1 VSAKVTLPRRA
12 KGERPYFFDDPAID
26 QLHSLF
32 LALSAELSVAY
43 DRIDTLERL
52 LEQKGLVPRAD
63 IEAFRPDDAVE
74 GDRAARRNEYL
85 QRIFRIFR
93 DQREGLAKADR
104 MPQYERTIA
113 ELGGDTAPGAKKAAP
128 AGG

>member
-1 VSAKVTLPRRA
+1 VSGKVSLPRRA

-26 QLHSLF
+26 QLHALF

-52 LEQKGLVPRAD
+52 LERKGLLPRAE

-74 GDRAARRNEYL
+74 ADRAARRNEYL

>member
-1 VSAKVTLPRRA
+1 VNAKVELPRRA

-26 QLHSLF
+26 QLHAMF

-52 LEQKGLVPRAD
+52 LEKKGLVPRAD
-63 IEAFRPDDAVE
+63 VEAYRPDDAVE
-74 GDRAARRNEYL
+74 GERAARRNEYL

-93 DQREGLAKADR
+93 EQREGLAKADR
-104 MPQYERTIA
+104 MAQYDQTIA
-113 ELGGDTAPGAKKAAP
+113 ELGGETAPSRKSSA

>member
-1 VSAKVTLPRRA
+1 VSGKVELPRRA
-12 KGERPYFFDDPAID
+12 KGERPYFFDDPSID
-26 QLHSLF
+26 QLHALF

-52 LEQKGLVPRAD
+52 LDRKGLVARAD
-63 IEAFRPDDAVE
+63 VEAYRPDDAVDAE
-74 GDRAARRNEYL
+74 RAARRNEYL

-93 DQREGLAKADR
+93 EQREGLAQADR
-104 MPQYERTIA
+104 MPEYERTIA
-113 ELGGDTAPGAKKAAP
+113 DLGGATAPGAKAS

>member
-1 VSAKVTLPRRA
+1 VSGKIELPRRA

-26 QLHSLF
+26 QLHAMF

-52 LEQKGLVPRAD
+52 LERKGLVPRAEV
-63 IEAFRPDDAVE
+63 EAYRPDDAVDGE
-74 GDRAARRNEYL
+74 RAARRAEYL

-93 DQREGLAKADR
+93 DQRDGLAKADR
-104 MPQYERTIA
+104 MSQYERTIA
-113 ELGGDTAPGAKKAAP
+113 ELGGDTAPGAKNPAT

>member
-1 VSAKVTLPRRA
+1 VSAKVQLPRRA

-26 QLHSLF
+26 QLHAMF

-52 LEQKGLVPRAD
+52 LEQKGLVPRTEV
-63 IEAFRPDDAVE
+63 EAYRPDDAVE
-74 GDRAARRNEYL
+74 GARAARRSEYL

-113 ELGGDTAPGAKKAAP
+113 ELGGDTAPGAKNAAST
-128 AGG
+128 GG

>member
-1 VSAKVTLPRRA
+1 MNAKVELPRRA

-26 QLHSLF
+26 QLHAMF

-52 LEQKGLVPRAD
+52 LEKKGLVPRAD
-63 IEAFRPDDAVE
+63 VEAYRPDDAVE
-74 GDRAARRNEYL
+74 GERAARRNEYL

-93 DQREGLAKADR
+93 EQREGLAKADR
-104 MPQYERTIA
+104 MAQYDQTIA
-113 ELGGDTAPGAKKAAP
+113 ELGGETAPSRKSSA